1 MGTEPVK
8 PLSTGQWIRRW
19 IRRVL
24 RKRRTLMVAF
34 WMVKAIVYLA
44 RLFVSVRRPPR
55 AAQLDGLKFHG
66 SSSSRRL
73 FGWPLAMAD
82 RVALR

>member
-1 MGTEPVK
+1 MGNEPVK
-8 PLSTGQWIRRW
+8 PLSTGQWIRRG

-44 RLFVSVRRPPR
+44 RLIFR
-55 AAQLDGLKFHG
+55 DG
-66 SSSSRRL
+66 S
-73 FGWPLAMAD
+73 
-82 RVALR
+82 

>member
-1 MGTEPVK
+1 MGNEPVK
-8 PLSTGQWIRRW
+8 PLSTGQWIRHW

-44 RLFVSVRRPPR
+44 RLF
-55 AAQLDGLKFHG
+55 F
-66 SSSSRRL
+66 
-73 FGWPLAMAD
+73 
-82 RVALR
+82 

>member
-19 IRRVL
+19 IRRAL

-44 RLFVSVRRPPR
+44 RLF
-55 AAQLDGLKFHG
+55 F
-66 SSSSRRL
+66 
-73 FGWPLAMAD
+73 
-82 RVALR
+82 

>member
-1 MGTEPVK
+1 MGDKPVE

-34 WMVKAIVYLA
+34 WMVKAIVYLT
-44 RLFVSVRRPPR
+44 RLF
-55 AAQLDGLKFHG
+55 F
-66 SSSSRRL
+66 
-73 FGWPLAMAD
+73 
-82 RVALR
+82 

>member
-24 RKRRTLMVAF
+24 RKRRTLMVVF
-34 WMVKAIVYLA
+34 LMVKAIAQLA
-44 RLFVSVRRPPR
+44 RLF
-55 AAQLDGLKFHG
+55 F
-66 SSSSRRL
+66 
-73 FGWPLAMAD
+73 
-82 RVALR
+82 

>member
-8 PLSTGQWIRRW
+8 PLSTGQLIRRW

-44 RLFVSVRRPPR
+44 RLF
-55 AAQLDGLKFHG
+55 F
-66 SSSSRRL
+66 
-73 FGWPLAMAD
+73 
-82 RVALR
+82 

>member
-1 MGTEPVK
+1 MGNEPVK

-24 RKRRTLMVAF
+24 RKLMVAF

-44 RLFVSVRRPPR
+44 RLF
-55 AAQLDGLKFHG
+55 F
-66 SSSSRRL
+66 
-73 FGWPLAMAD
+73 
-82 RVALR
+82 